1 MHADCS
7 SLKRG
12 RVGRPTWLAKAAG
25 SPYPKQTTSEP
36 AAVGCFEGTRG
47 RTAPSRPGGAKGPEQ
62 PGKKREGEREGGT
75 GKRGPRTEAGRDHEP
90 SECGASDTPHP
101 RLVAEPPGIN
111 GASANGPL
119 ERVTLCRR

>member
-1 MHADCS
+1 MTHNEPR
-7 SLKRG
+7 RG
-12 RVGRPTWLAKAAG
+12 I
-25 SPYPKQTTSEP
+25 QETSAE
-36 AAVGCFEGTRG
+36 EE
-47 RTAPSRPGGAKGPEQ
+47 SRREIPKGPEQ

-75 GKRGPRTEAGRDHEP
+75 GKRGPRIEAGRDHEP

-119 ERVTLCRR
+119 ERVTLCRRKVLGTLLHHAGTRSTRIAMCETWRRR

>member
-1 MHADCS
+1 MAGQG
-7 SLKRG
+7 G
-12 RVGRPTWLAKAAG
+12 RVTVPETNNQRARCGRLFRRDPWAH
-25 SPYPKQTTSEP
+25 
-36 AAVGCFEGTRG
+36 R
-47 RTAPSRPGGAKGPEQ
+47 PSRPGGAKGPEQ

-75 GKRGPRTEAGRDHEP
+75 GKRGPRTEARRDHEP

-111 GASANGPL
+111 GASANGLL